1 MSIQSPVSRRPTA
14 RSTTTGRP
22 GPVRFF
28 GAVRP
33 RERAEALL
41 VRPDV
46 GRREVG
52 PDERVL
58 GRGRVGVRVATS
70 AG

>member
-1 MSIQSPVSRRPTA
+1 MSRASARASR
-14 RSTTTGRP
+14 TGSA
-22 GPVRFF
+22 GPLRR
-28 GAVRP
+28 GRRAGDRRAVD
-33 RERAEALL
+33 RERDA
-41 VRPDV
+41 V
-46 GRREVG
+46 EVLRDRVDRDADE